1 MNKRLTAFAF
11 VLILIFSLA
20 VPVLAVPEPP
30 MSGTV
35 AAERMYPLLVDDA
48 DLLSADEEAALL
60 AKLEE
65 ISSRQG
71 MDVAVITVNTLGSRD
86 VRTYTDDFYDYY
98 GYGRGE
104 SKDGVMFLISMGERQ
119 AHMTAVGRGITAFTD
134 AGRDFILD
142 EYVMPLIKSE
152 SYAEAFDAFAE
163 QCDGFITQAKNGE
176 PFDVGNMPKGEF
188 KRPDDIWLIAAIAVG
203 VIATVLVSK
212 KLTGQ
217 MKTVESKAE
226 ASDYAVP
233 GSMVITGRYDNF
245 VTTRTTRTAIQKESS
260 GGGSS
265 THTSS
270 SGSTHS
276 GSSRGF

>member
-86 VRTYTDDFYDYY
+86 VQTYTDDFYDYY

-119 AHMTAVGRGITAFTD
+119 AHMTAVGSGITAFTD

-142 EYVMPLIKSE
+142 EYVMPLIKAE

-163 QCDGFITQAKNGE
+163 QCDGFITRAKNGE